1 MRLIKKL
8 SFEISDEFL
17 YFAFLNLIFIGSFF
31 IFHKSPFF
39 SRWAPFLLIGSLGFT
54 YLGLKGRVFNALLNR
69 YNTLI
74 YLIAICC
81 IEFIAFKNLIL
92 KGHQYPFSK
101 KIILFSCLISAIF
114 ILKNK
119 IDKSLTSKIAIIFIP
134 IFYATN
140 LANYNNFI
148 SILDR
153 PIISYVLVLAVIK
166 LILAFDSSN
175 KLKPHRF
182 FELSV
187 YPLLLLLSFRSDP
200 LFSVHGSEYHW
211 SYYANV
217 IATYQSGGILLWD
230 TPSQYGFLNIIL
242 GSQFS
247 NNPWQ
252 SFYLFQSFLL
262 FFISSISF
270 YTLNSLY
277 RDRKFGT
284 LLCALVTLIFF
295 FSDPALIGPQPFPS
309 SSVIRFGP
317 SFLLLIAMIWTLTST
332 SFLGRYK
339 NYPIPIIFVIGCL
352 WSAESLLYCLTI
364 FLAFLFSQFLIALRD
379 KEQGL
384 YKRFALK
391 AIFPFVLLAL
401 SYLIIYFLYRF
412 IYQVTP
418 DISMFFM
425 YGKYYSE
432 GFGSLPIAIYGF
444 IWTLLLP
451 LLLLM
456 AILAFLYKKSI
467 FNSQFIIIF
476 TIAGAIF
483 SWFSYFIGRA
493 VPNNIMVLS
502 PMLIWCY
509 LIALYYLNDGIQS
522 LLISSFKLCCY
533 MFITLHIGSYLV
545 QPQFFSL
552 FSLQKFKSYTSDIAS
567 NREAISPS
575 LLLLLSK
582 NNLLN
587 ENLVYYGYSGT
598 LPQMPRNRLSHQV
611 ALWLPQPFALLDE
624 PIPARIS
631 DRITSRYIAR
641 HKMDGL
647 IVLDIKNH
655 NVQFFKDWL
664 NRLSENYT
672 CRINVENLDYRIY
685 ACIFTK

>member
-17 YFAFLNLIFIGSFF
+17 YFGFLNLIFIGSFF

-39 SRWAPFLLIGSLGFT
+39 SRWAPFLLIGFLGFT
-54 YLGLKGRVFNALLNR
+54 YLGLKGRIFNVLLHR
-69 YNTLI
+69 HITLI
-74 YLIAICC
+74 YLIAICS
-81 IEFIAFKNLIL
+81 IEIIAFNNLIL
-92 KGHQYPFSK
+92 GNYQFPFSN

-114 ILKNK
+114 FLKNK
-119 IDKSLTSKIAIIFIP
+119 IGKSLISKIAFIFIP
-134 IFYATN
+134 LFYVTN

-153 PIISYVLVLAVIK
+153 PIINYVLVLAVIK
-166 LILAFDSSN
+166 LIIVFDSSEN
-175 KLKPHRF
+175 LKPYRF
-182 FELSV
+182 FELMV

-200 LFSVHGSEYHW
+200 LFSIHGSEYHW

-247 NNPWQ
+247 NDPWQ

-277 RDRKFGT
+277 RERKFGT
-284 LLCALVTLIFF
+284 LLCALVTLVFF

-317 SFLLLIAMIWTLTST
+317 SFLLLIAMIWTLNST
-332 SFLGRYK
+332 NILGRYR
-339 NYPIPIIFVIGCL
+339 NYLISIIFIIGCL

-364 FLAFLFSQFLIALRD
+364 FLAFHFSKFLIAFRD
-379 KEQGL
+379 REQGL
-384 YKRFALK
+384 YKKFALM
-391 AIFPFVLLAL
+391 AIFALALLAI
-401 SYLIIYFLYRF
+401 SYLTVFFVYRY

-425 YGKYYSE
+425 YGKYYSQ
-432 GFGSLPIAIYGF
+432 GFGSLPIKIYGF
-444 IWTLLLP
+444 IWTILLP

-456 AILAFLYKKSI
+456 SIFYFLYKKSI

-476 TIAGAIF
+476 TITGAIF
-483 SWFSYFIGRA
+483 SWFSYFVGRA

-502 PMLIWCY
+502 PMLIWCF
-509 LIALYYLNDGIQS
+509 LVTFYYLKDDIHS

-533 MFITLHIGSYLV
+533 IFITLHIGSYLM

-552 FSLQKFKSYTSDIAS
+552 FSLQKFKSYTSDIAL

-575 LLLLLSK
+575 LLSLLSE
-582 NNLLN
+582 NNLLDK
-587 ENLVYYGYSGT
+587 NLAYYGYSGT
-598 LPQMPRNRLSHQV
+598 LPQFPKYHPTRKS

-624 PIPARIS
+624 PIPSRIS
-631 DRITSRYIAR
+631 DRITSRYIAK

-655 NVQFFKDWL
+655 NVQFFKEWL
-664 NRLSENYT
+664 NRLSSYYS
-672 CRINVENLDYRIY
+672 CHVNVENLDYRIY
-685 ACIFTK
+685 ACTFSK